1 MGNKDVATSFLLKLF
16 ILSFLAFSLVMLP
29 HIAYSQTGVEEPII
43 VTPETKSD
51 PINTEDSISNQ
62 FEQDNLTGS
71 ISPTPA
77 ATVTQQVTPTPIF
90 RKLPEE
96 TPTASPTHTPVPVTP
111 TTTPM
116 PTPTPC
122 EERTV
127 YGSSVVS
134 MNLGKTLG
142 GSLLPSA
149 RAIPGNILSVP
160 DTKFISLGY
169 GGTLVVT
176 LPAAGTIKDG
186 PDLLVYELTW
196 GNSFAFLE
204 ESGVLE
210 VSANGIDWVGA
221 GTVTSHV
228 VGGINAVDLSSTGLT
243 QFRFVRITDIPNI
256 AVTNLLAD
264 GIDIDAIQAT
274 TRECEITPSP
284 TNTPTPSPTATP
296 TPSPTNT
303 PTPSPTATLTPSP
316 TSTPT
321 PSPTPVNQPPEVN
334 AGADQTVTLPSNV
347 TLNATVT
354 DDGLPTNTLS
364 TNWRL
369 LSGPGLIKFVSF
381 DPLKPAVQF
390 STPGIFTFRF
400 TATDGQLERFD
411 DVQVTV
417 LPQPTPTTPVVTGP
431 TITSTTRTDL
441 FCFVI
446 PFIGTNCNVSVRID
460 GENYSSDVRVW
471 YKEST
476 SSSWTQLGSNGY
488 VSNSQLSIAI
498 GFLPKSKSFDLRL
511 TTTSGAEVTRQNAFN
526 TD

>member
-1 MGNKDVATSFLLKLF
+1 
-16 ILSFLAFSLVMLP
+16 
-29 HIAYSQTGVEEPII
+29 
-43 VTPETKSD
+43 
-51 PINTEDSISNQ
+51 
-62 FEQDNLTGS
+62 
-71 ISPTPA
+71 
-77 ATVTQQVTPTPIF
+77 
-90 RKLPEE
+90 
-96 TPTASPTHTPVPVTP
+96 
-111 TTTPM
+111 
-116 PTPTPC
+116 
-122 EERTV
+122 
-127 YGSSVVS
+127 
-134 MNLGKTLG
+134 
-142 GSLLPSA
+142 
-149 RAIPGNILSVP
+149 
-160 DTKFISLGY
+160 
-169 GGTLVVT
+169 
-176 LPAAGTIKDG
+176 
-186 PDLLVYELTW
+186 
-196 GNSFAFLE
+196 
-204 ESGVLE
+204 
-210 VSANGIDWVGA
+210 
-221 GTVTSHV
+221 
-228 VGGINAVDLSSTGLT
+228 
-243 QFRFVRITDIPNI
+243 
-256 AVTNLLAD
+256 
-264 GIDIDAIQAT
+264 
-274 TRECEITPSP
+274 
-284 TNTPTPSPTATP
+284 
-296 TPSPTNT
+296 
-303 PTPSPTATLTPSP
+303 
-316 TSTPT
+316 
-321 PSPTPVNQPPEVN
+321 VNQPPEVN